1 MCSIGLLAISKLIP
15 IHVLIA
21 MGMDIGKEP

>member
-1 MCSIGLLAISKLIP
+1 MCSIGLLAFSKLIP
-15 IHVLIA
+15 IPVLIA